1 MKIWKDTNK
10 QFAGAIILIIT
21 LGALLRFYNLTLKM
35 IWADEIAS
43 IVHGLGNSFADIPS
57 NKIITLKELMQP
69 LEINK
74 KNGLLE
80 VFKHGIFEDFVPP
93 LYFMLLHLWIGIFK
107 TPSVFVVRSL
117 SACFSVLS
125 VPAIYL
131 LAKTLFTN
139 SRSVWLWATL
149 LITLSPYS
157 IALAQEVRHY
167 SISIVFVVLS
177 MLVFFQITRQ
187 VIQNEPLSIL
197 KLFLL
202 SGLNLLGIASHYFFV
217 ITMVA
222 ELFTLVTLLPQTK
235 SAISKI
241 SIVALLNLLTVL
253 VWVPIYFLNNSRD
266 DLTAWAQMDVTKI
279 EVLAN
284 IFLQLIV
291 SSITMVALLPVESP
305 HPLLVFCSGIIM
317 LLTITSMIGLLVEN
331 SNRVDHKLHNL
342 SLRFLQ
348 IYLLAGMFFLAAMSY
363 LFKKD
368 FLSSPRYH
376 FVYFPAVIV
385 LVGYLI
391 AVSLPM
397 NQPWLKFKKNT
408 INKSLALYL
417 FGSVLLAS
425 SLSVVH
431 NMSFLKPFHVDLMA
445 KTINDNALKNTVIVT
460 ANQNLFDTS
469 HLMALGWYLVHH
481 PEPYIIPKFF
491 LDKSADA
498 ASRDGLIQNALKS
511 TANSSLWLI
520 NYADDVNLLN
530 CSLKKNDVSLL
541 GSHYKHYYCRGLGQE
556 SKTQ

>member
-1 MKIWKDTNK
+1 MKIWKDTNQ
-10 QFAGAIILIIT
+10 QFAGAIILIIA

-43 IVHGLGNSFADIPS
+43 IVHGLGNSFADISS
-57 NKIITLKELMQP
+57 NKIITLKDLMQP

-74 KNGLLE
+74 RNGLLE

-93 LYFMLLHLWIGIFK
+93 LYFILLHLWIGVFK
-107 TPSVFVVRSL
+107 TPSAFVVRSL

-125 VPAIYL
+125 IPAIYL

-139 SRSVWLWATL
+139 SRSAWLWATL

-187 VIQNEPLSIL
+187 VIQNEPLSAS

-284 IFLQLIV
+284 IFLQLII
-291 SSITMVALLPVESP
+291 SSITMIALLPVESSY
-305 HPLLVFCSGIIM
+305 PLVVFCSGIIM
-317 LLTITSMIGLLVEN
+317 LLTIISMIGLLVEN
-331 SNRVDHKLHNL
+331 SNRVDHKLHIL
-342 SLRFLQ
+342 PLRFLQ

-408 INKSLALYL
+408 INKSLVLYL

-469 HLMALGWYLVHH
+469 NLMALGWYLVHH
-481 PEPYIIPKFF
+481 PEPHIIPKFF

-498 ASRDGLIQNALKS
+498 TSRDGLIQNALKS

-520 NYADDVNLLN
+520 NYADDVNLHN

-541 GSHYKHYYCRGLGQE
+541 GSHYKHYYCRGLGQDSE
-556 SKTQ
+556 IQ

>member
-1 MKIWKDTNK
+1 VSDISVLVHLDFCCYFTLLDLLGGIGLLKLAIYYINHSAVMKIKNINNQK
-10 QFAGAIILIIT
+10 FAIAIILMILLGSII
-21 LGALLRFYNLTLKM
+21 RFYNLTFKM

-43 IVHGLGNSFADIPS
+43 IVHALGNSFTDIPS
-57 NKIITLKELMQP
+57 NKIITLKDLMQP

-80 VFKHGIFEDFVPP
+80 VFKYGIFEDFVPP

-107 TPSVFVVRSL
+107 TPSVFVARSL
-117 SACFSVLS
+117 SACFSILS
-125 VPAIYL
+125 IPAIYL

-139 SRSVWLWATL
+139 SKSVWLWATL

-187 VIQNEPLSIL
+187 VTQNKPLSIS

-222 ELFTLVTLLPQTK
+222 ELFTLMTLSPQEK
-235 SAISKI
+235 LAINKI
-241 SIVALLNLLTVL
+241 GTVAFLNLLTVL

-266 DLTAWAQMDVTKI
+266 DLTAWAEMDVTKI

-284 IFLQLIV
+284 LFLQLIV
-291 SSITMVALLPVESP
+291 ASITMIALLPVESS

-317 LLTITSMIGLLVEN
+317 ILTIASMIEILVKN
-331 SNRVDHKLHNL
+331 SNRVDHKFYDLPV
-342 SLRFLQ
+342 RFLQ
-348 IYLLAGMFFLAAMSY
+348 IYLFASMFFLAAMSY

-391 AVSLPM
+391 AVGLPI
-397 NQPWLKFKKNT
+397 NRSWLKFKKNT
-408 INKSLALYL
+408 ISKSLVLYL
-417 FGSVLLAS
+417 FVSVLLAS

-431 NMSFLKPFHVDLMA
+431 NMSFLKPFHAYGFGVA
-445 KTINDNALKNTVIVT
+445 SNA
-460 ANQNLFDTS
+460 S
-469 HLMALGWYLVHH
+469 SWALSYCPSV
-481 PEPYIIPKFF
+481 F
-491 LDKSADA
+491 
-498 ASRDGLIQNALKS
+498 SR
-511 TANSSLWLI
+511 
-520 NYADDVNLLN
+520 
-530 CSLKKNDVSLL
+530 
-541 GSHYKHYYCRGLGQE
+541 
-556 SKTQ
+556 